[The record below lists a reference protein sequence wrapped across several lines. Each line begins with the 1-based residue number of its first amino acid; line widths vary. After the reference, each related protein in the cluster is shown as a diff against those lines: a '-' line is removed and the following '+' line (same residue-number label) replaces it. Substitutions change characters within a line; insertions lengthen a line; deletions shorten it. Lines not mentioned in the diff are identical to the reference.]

1 MNHRRALPLAFV
13 ALLLFGAIRHLEAS
27 RAALPSAAAITAL
40 RTASGPD
47 QPGTFP
53 DHWINGVGCGT
64 EPEFQV
70 HAYNED
76 LFIIRQSKC
85 AIFEA
90 PTLDDRLSTPVTVSF
105 GSR

>member
-1 MNHRRALPLAFV
+1 MNNRRVLTLAFI
-13 ALLLFGAIRHLEAS
+13 ALLLFGTWRNLEAS
-27 RAALPSAAAITAL
+27 RAALPSYAAISAL
-40 RTASGPD
+40 RTESGPE

-53 DHWINGVGCGT
+53 DHWINGVGCGM

-85 AIFEA
+85 AIFDEFVIQ
-90 PTLDDRLSTPVTVSF
+90 PVFPCSL
-105 GSR
+105 GWNG